1 MENQK
6 LELTIE
12 FESMEEMK
20 EILASWTRTYAS
32 SKKGTGAEIV
42 AKDGQA
48 IISGAPGQAEMA
60 KLVIEKLCEQF
71 RQQEYIDENKISYF
85 LDLAGDGE
93 MGKRPG
99 SDARRGRGDQ
109 PRQAHQCRTLGQ
121 KRYMEAI
128 DHNTV
133 VLPLARRGRERHT

>member
-1 MENQK
+1 
-6 LELTIE
+6 
-12 FESMEEMK
+12 
-20 EILASWTRTYAS
+20 
-32 SKKGTGAEIV
+32 
-42 AKDGQA
+42 
-48 IISGAPGQAEMA
+48 MA

-93 MGKRPG
+93 MGSG
-99 SDARRGRGDQ
+99 LAAMQGVVAVTNRGK
-109 PRQAHQCRTLGQ
+109 PIKCRTLGQ